1 MKCFLPSAPGTD
13 QLAAGTTVIWHVS
26 LSLAA
31 TITDWET
38 LNLQYLSSAWLR
50 LTLDATYTSN
60 TAKNKT
66 KTKTKNLLFQLD
78 FCKP

>member
-1 MKCFLPSAPGTD
+1 MKCFLPLGPGSDQVAP
-13 QLAAGTTVIWHVS
+13 GTTVIWHVS

-31 TITDWET
+31 TITDWEA

-60 TAKNKT
+60 TAKTKT
-66 KTKTKNLLFQLD
+66 KTKPKNLLFQLD
-78 FCKP
+78 F